1 MKLVDQ
7 LKAGGTAS
15 VKKKGSQIRDKAEPL
30 GGQTTLL
37 ETLLGKRPQEAGK
50 IRTGHDVKT
59 AYFSQ
64 HEAELDERGT
74 VLDACV
80 SGTCL

>member
-1 MKLVDQ
+1 VVKLVDQ

-37 ETLLGKRPQEAGK
+37 ETPPGPYC
-50 IRTGHDVKT
+50 RTLTPHPPPPPPPPPSPLPPPPAAK
-59 AYFSQ
+59 
-64 HEAELDERGT
+64 
-74 VLDACV
+74 
-80 SGTCL
+80 